1 MARLSVSAI
10 RRMSMEK
17 PKRFYGKG
25 IPGVKLDQLKG
36 QLIVIEGADG
46 SGRSTQIDLLRNWL
60 ERRGFPT
67 VNVGLKRSMLVS
79 RELEQ
84 AMRGNILGTRTLS
97 LFYATDFA
105 DQLENRIIP
114 ALRSGFIVLSD
125 RYIYTLMSRA
135 IVRGVEPEWIRDVY
149 GIALI
154 PDAVFY
160 LAVSPR
166 ILIERNLR
174 KHSVLDYWESGM
186 DMHRTSNM
194 YGSFIEYQR
203 QIQKEFK
210 AMQRLYG
217 FETIDGNR
225 SPRAIQHEL
234 RAKIELILNG
244 KQDHAEEGSDE
255 SNSTERIAR
264 SVTAFA
270 DGGERDQPS
279 IRRQSA
285 ARYRTVDGIPRRKA
299 DATE

>member
-1 MARLSVSAI
+1 MARTEPATLPGVT
-10 RRMSMEK
+10 MNK
-17 PKRFYGKG
+17 TKLFYGKG
-25 IPGVKLDQLKG
+25 IPGVDVAQLRG
-36 QLIVIEGADG
+36 QLIVVEGADG

-60 ERRGFPT
+60 EQRGYPT

-84 AMRGNILGTRTLS
+84 AMQGNILGTRTLS
-97 LFYATDFA
+97 LFYATDLA

-114 ALRSGFIVLSD
+114 ALRSGFIVLAD

-135 IVRGVEPEWIRDVY
+135 IVRGVEPAWIREVY

-166 ILIERNLR
+166 ILVERNLR

-186 DMHRTSNM
+186 DTHRTSNM

-203 QIQKEFK
+203 HIQKEFK
-210 AMQRLYG
+210 AMQELYG
-217 FETIDGNR
+217 FQSVDGNR

-234 RAKIELILNG
+234 RAKIESIL
-244 KQDHAEEGSDE
+244 DAESARIEEERDE
-255 SNSTERIAR
+255 SDGSKGIAGSTA
-264 SVTAFA
+264 TLA
-270 DGGERDQPS
+270 DGVKRHRAAVRG
-279 IRRQSA
+279 QSSA
-285 ARYRTVDGIPRRKA
+285 GHR
-299 DATE
+299 ATHRFPE

>member
-1 MARLSVSAI
+1 ML
-10 RRMSMEK
+10 K

-25 IPGVKLDQLKG
+25 IPGVVVDQLKG
-36 QLIVIEGADG
+36 QLIVVEGADG

-60 ERRGFPT
+60 ERRGYPT

-79 RELEQ
+79 RELER

-105 DQLENRIIP
+105 DQLENGIIP
-114 ALRSGFIVLSD
+114 ALRSGFIVLAD

-135 IVRGVEPEWIRDVY
+135 IVRGVEPVWIRDVY

-210 AMQRLYG
+210 AMQNLYG
-217 FETIDGNR
+217 FETVDGNR
-225 SPRAIQHEL
+225 SPRSIQHEL

-244 KQDHAEEGSDE
+244 RSDDVEEERHE
-255 SNSTERIAR
+255 SNLKEGITR
-264 SVTAFA
+264 SVTTFA
-270 DGGERDQPS
+270 DGDQGDQPPL
-279 IRRQSA
+279 RRQPT
-285 ARYRTVDGIPRRKA
+285 ARYRPTHRFSK
-299 DATE
+299 